1 MSDAEAVVVLEP
13 YQLARAFLRVIQAA
27 AACEVTGK
35 LCRDKRRC
43 GCWLEM
49 LGHYGDAHE

>member
-1 MSDAEAVVVLEP
+1 MSDAEDVVILEP